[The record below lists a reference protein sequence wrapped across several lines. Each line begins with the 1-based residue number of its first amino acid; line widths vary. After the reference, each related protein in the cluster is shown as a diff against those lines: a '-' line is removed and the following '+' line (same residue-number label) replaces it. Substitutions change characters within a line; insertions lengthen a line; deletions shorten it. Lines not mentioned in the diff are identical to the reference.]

1 MDSFGPVVERWL
13 KDDVTEPRK
22 QRHTAHRIYTRLLE
36 EHEFAGAES
45 TVRRW
50 VRDQK
55 VRLGLKTT
63 GAVVPLDPE
72 VAHEAEVDWGS
83 AWVSMAGE
91 RLQIKLF
98 CMRSRYSGKSFV
110 RAYPWERQ
118 EMFFDG
124 HIRAFSFYGGAF
136 PILVYDN
143 LTVAVRKILRGKARI
158 EQERFTSFRSTE

>member
-1 MDSFGPVVERWL
+1 MDQYELIRTAKRVYKKSIRQIARETGHSRITIRRVLSGLEPKYRRKKEPVCAVMDAVGPIVEHWL
-13 KDDVTEPRK
+13 KNDLTEPRK

-36 EHEFAGAES
+36 EHEFTGAES

-55 VRLGLKTT
+55 IRLGLKTT

-91 RLQIKLF
+91 RMQIKLF
-98 CMRSRYSGKSFV
+98 CMRSRY
-110 RAYPWERQ
+110 
-118 EMFFDG
+118 
-124 HIRAFSFYGGAF
+124 
-136 PILVYDN
+136 
-143 LTVAVRKILRGKARI
+143 
-158 EQERFTSFRSTE
+158 